1 MVGTFPNISGEV
13 GVSKGHEPSVLE
25 GQHEHTLD
33 SKGRLS
39 VPADFRLALQL
50 TENDE
55 LIVTRHLKERCLLVL
70 DGVLGALSGSNRKRP
85 LRQLQ
90 RRLNE

>member
-1 MVGTFPNISGEV
+1 MVNGGYVSQYFGEV

-55 LIVTRHLKERCLLVL
+55 LIVTRHLKERCLLVF
-70 DGVLGALSGSNRKRP
+70 GRRLGCAFGIKSKRP
-85 LRQLQ
+85 CASC
-90 RRLNE
+90 NGD